1 MILTDTAETDVLK
14 IDGNQIMYER
24 YDDENRILV
33 IASRTHHHTAVEL
46 PEEYKNAEII
56 CKLKGCNK
64 VALVPY
70 GAIALKI

>member
-1 MILTDTAETDVLK
+1 MSKNTFALKGDICYSKSLTELETMEQGYLLCK
-14 IDGNQIMYER
+14 DG
-24 YDDENRILV
+24 LV
-33 IASRTHHHTAVEL
+33 AGVYKEL